1 MIHMAVQS
9 MPAKLI
15 HTQQTF
21 IMALFQN
28 LKWCMVHTLT
38 YTVQQIYTHLQTL
51 KVHLLQDLMAII

>member
-1 MIHMAVQS
+1 MAAQS

-38 YTVQQIYTHLQTL
+38 YTVQQIYTHHQTL
-51 KVHLLQDLMAII
+51 KAHSPQDIMAII